1 MESHISSVQ
10 NRVSD
15 IIQKVHARVDRFQQ
29 YEAGPKLSDRAA
41 RFQPQPPPDRVVN
54 PQARTEQ
61 TTAERDPAHA
71 APLNE
76 RASAKQLVRGTGSA
90 SFGAELDRIIQ
101 EEAGRQA
108 ISPDLIRAVVKA
120 ESGGRPDARSKAGAL
135 GLMQLMPGTAR
146 ELNVQDPLNPRE
158 NVRGGVRY
166 LNQMAERYGDLDLAL
181 AAYNAGPGAVKRY
194 GGVPPYK
201 ETQDYIRKIRREL
214 ELNAAPE
221 QSASSPPNRR

>member
-1 MESHISSVQ
+1 M
-10 NRVSD
+10 
-15 IIQKVHARVDRFQQ
+15 DRFQQ

-41 RFQPQPPPDRVVN
+41 RFQPQPASNSDVN
-54 PQARTEQ
+54 AQAQ
-61 TTAERDPAHA
+61 TNQATPEPGHARAARLSDQPIARPAA
-71 APLNE
+71 QRP
-76 RASAKQLVRGTGSA
+76 G
-90 SFGAELDRIIQ
+90 FGAELDRIIQ

-120 ESGGRPDARSKAGAL
+120 ESNGRPDARSKAGAL

-146 ELNVQDPLNPRE
+146 ELNVSDPLNPRE
-158 NVRGGVRY
+158 NVRGGVQY

-214 ELNAAPE
+214 ELDAAPE
-221 QSASSPPNRR
+221 QRASPRPDKR